1 MKHSFAATC
10 LAKGRLLPR
19 LSLRS
24 CDAESGA
31 CCGLPEAPVLCGT
44 LRGVPVWARSGPHGR
59 GALRA
64 AWRIDGR
71 DAPDGRVAP
80 KGCRYARHTVCGA
93 GGVARTGRDAR
104 RGRSAGGSVA
114 CGVALGGSVA
124 RGAAL
129 RGQHRLRGSLWGQRR
144 SGGVAL
150 RRMASLE
157 APLCGDGVAR
167 GVVVRRGVAVGG
179 AEMGLSRRVRASR
192 RVSRDPASGGHRVWN
207 RCLGVRMIRRPCL
220 PGGGYRAVRR
230 SVRGYCAR
238 PGSRAYRVGFGT
250 PRRGIT
256 CGFDIRGRRV
266 RVQRRQRLRQVA
278 AARPEAL
285 HRLERCVL
293 GGVSAGSPSLV
304 GCASGT
310 GLR

>member
-1 MKHSFAATC
+1 MRGTQCAV
-10 LAKGRLLPR
+10 
-19 LSLRS
+19 
-24 CDAESGA
+24 
-31 CCGLPEAPVLCGT
+31 PE
-44 LRGVPVWARSGPHGR
+44 VWR
-59 GALRA
+59 
-64 AWRIDGR
+64 
-71 DAPDGRVAP
+71 GRVAML
-80 KGCRYARHTVCGA
+80 G
-93 GGVARTGRDAR
+93 
-104 RGRSAGGSVA
+104 
-114 CGVALGGSVA
+114 GVALGGVD

-129 RGQHRLRGSLWGQRR
+129 RGQRRLLGSLWGGQRR
-144 SGGVAL
+144 LGASLL
-150 RRMASLE
+150 RRMASPGE
-157 APLCGDGVAR
+157 PLCGDGVAR

-179 AEMGLSRRVRASR
+179 AGMGLSRRVRASR

-207 RCLGVRMIRRPCL
+207 RCLRVRMIRRPCL

-238 PGSRAYRVGFGT
+238 PGSRAYRIGFGT

-293 GGVSAGSPSLV
+293 GGVS
-304 GCASGT
+304 C
-310 GLR
+310 